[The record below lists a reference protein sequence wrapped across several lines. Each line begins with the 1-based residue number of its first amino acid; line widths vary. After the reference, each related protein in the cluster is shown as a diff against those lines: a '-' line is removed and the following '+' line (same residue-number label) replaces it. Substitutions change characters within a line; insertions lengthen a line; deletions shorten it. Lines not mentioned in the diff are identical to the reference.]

1 MTGGGEYSGGGVCCC
16 VRVRREAHDGIAA
29 AISNLDFKLAHFQS
43 KPTVDPHARTA
54 LRAALRFRQVKRTPP
69 RDMPRTFSDRI
80 ERSLAGFPVSTAV
93 FSAYTLLSTKGMS
106 TLHER
111 MNSGLVSGLAFSV
124 PGNSTDPGHGRQAVD
139 EYYLFACKAFFV
151 LWVGGLVVWSANW
164 GRFCRHQTAK
174 LQQLMMVI
182 PVLSCVKMVR
192 VLHHTNARV
201 C

>member
-1 MTGGGEYSGGGVCCC
+1 
-16 VRVRREAHDGIAA
+16 
-29 AISNLDFKLAHFQS
+29 
-43 KPTVDPHARTA
+43 
-54 LRAALRFRQVKRTPP
+54 
-69 RDMPRTFSDRI
+69 MPRTFSDRI

-192 VLHHTNARV
+192 VLHHTTRACVRTRA
-201 C
+201 CRP